1 MRKTSLLNL
10 QFAICSRQFAVL
22 SLLFA
27 GFFTAASAR
36 ADEGMWLF
44 NNPPTKIFKEKYNFA
59 PDKAWFEKV
68 QKAAVRINHGGSGSF
83 VSPDGLVMTNH
94 HVGSGALQQLST
106 KDKDLL
112 QTGFYAKTRGEE
124 LKCPDMEFDVL
135 MNIED
140 VTAKINAAVPADADA
155 ATAEKARRA
164 AMNEIEQES
173 TKKTGLRSDVVTL
186 YHGGLYHLY
195 RFKKYT
201 DVRLVFAPEQ
211 DIAFFGG
218 DPDNF
223 EYPRFDL
230 DMCFFRVYED
240 GNPIKSENYFPWNAA
255 GPKEGELIFVPG
267 NPGHTDRL
275 NTVAHLEF
283 LRDKVLP
290 LALERMRRM
299 ELLYGIF
306 GERSKEN
313 ARRAKGGHDGVAN
326 GRKARSGGLAGLQDP
341 ALMARC
347 KAEEKAFRDAV
358 AKDPKLAKSCGDAWD
373 NVEKALAAWKAMY
386 PNLDMWERG
395 SGFRGRLF
403 GIARTLVRKAEE
415 TPKPN
420 PDRLREY
427 RESNLESLNLG
438 LFADAPI
445 YKDLETVEL
454 ADSLSLLVETL
465 GYDNKLVEKVLA
477 GKSPKARAAELIA
490 GTHLEDVAARKKLDK
505 GGLAAVKASD
515 DPLIQLALLIDPA
528 SREVRNAYEQ
538 KVEEPL
544 RVAYAK
550 IANAKF
556 ALYGTD
562 TYPDATFSLRMAFG
576 TVKGYKEGN
585 EVIRPWTTF
594 GGLFERSAEH
604 DNQPPF
610 QLDKRWF
617 DRKKELNLDTPF
629 NFICTADVI
638 GGNSGSPV
646 INRDA
651 QIVGLVFD
659 GNLDSLVWDYAFDET
674 TGRTLAVDSAA
685 IIEALRKVY
694 DAPELAD
701 ELIGK

>member
-1 MRKTSLLNL
+1 MRNATLIVWLA
-10 QFAICSRQFAVL
+10 AIVSVPAF
-22 SLLFA
+22 
-27 GFFTAASAR
+27 AR

-44 NNPPTKIFKEKYNFA
+44 NNPPTKIFKEKYNFT
-59 PDKAWFEKV
+59 PDKAWYEKV
-68 QKAAVRINHGGSGSF
+68 QRSAVRINHGGSGSF

-106 KDKDLL
+106 KEKNLL
-112 QTGFYAKTRGEE
+112 ETGFHAKNRGEE
-124 LKCPDMEFDVL
+124 LKCKDMEIDVL

-140 VTAKINAAVPADADA
+140 VTAKINAAVPEGADP

-164 AMNEIEQES
+164 AMNDIEQES
-173 TKKTGLRSDVVTL
+173 TKKTGLRSDVITL

-195 RFKKYT
+195 RFKKYD

-230 DMCFFRVYED
+230 DICFFRVYEN
-240 GNPIKSENYFPWNAA
+240 GKPINSKDYFTWNVD
-255 GPKEGELIFVPG
+255 GPKENELIFVAG

-290 LALERMRRM
+290 LSLDRMRRM
-299 ELLYGIF
+299 ELLYSIF
-306 GERSKEN
+306 SERSKEN

-326 GRKARSGGLAGLQDP
+326 GRKARSGGFAGLQEP
-341 ALMARC
+341 SLIARC
-347 KAEEKAFRDAV
+347 KAEEKAFRNAV
-358 AKDPKLAKSCGDAWD
+358 AKDPKLAKSCGDAWQS
-373 NVEKALAAWKAMY
+373 VEKALATWNEMY
-386 PNLDMWERG
+386 PTLEMWERG
-395 SGFRGRLF
+395 GGFRGRLF

-420 PDRLREY
+420 ADRLREY
-427 RESNLESLNLG
+427 RQSNLESLALG
-438 LFADAPI
+438 LFSDAPI

-454 ADSLSLLVETL
+454 SDSLSLLAETL
-465 GYDNKLVEKVLA
+465 GYDNKLVAKVLA

-490 GTHLEDVAARKKLDK
+490 GTRLDDVAVRKELDK
-505 GGLAAVKASD
+505 GGLDAIKASN

-528 SREVRNAYEQ
+528 SRDVRNAYEQ

-544 RVAYAK
+544 RAAYSK

-562 TYPDATFSLRMAFG
+562 TYPDATFSLRLAFG

-585 EVIRPWTTF
+585 TVIPPWTTF
-594 GGLFERSAEH
+594 AGLYERSAEH

-610 QLDKRWF
+610 NLDKRWF
-617 DRKKELNLDTPF
+617 ERKDQLNLDTPF
-629 NFICTADVI
+629 NFVCTADVI

-646 INRDA
+646 INRDR

-659 GNLDSLVWDYAFDET
+659 GNLESLVWDYAFDET
-674 TGRTLAVDSAA
+674 TGRTLAVHSAA
-685 IIEALRKVY
+685 IIEALRTVY

-701 ELIGK
+701 ELLGKK